1 MKARSTTCLKAVSEG
16 PACYSQMLRLRLL
29 TAAILLPLLVAA
41 MFLLPNAWWSLA
53 LVVPLLMAG
62 HEWARLAAFDR
73 NGQTAFLATLA
84 AASAALWVI
93 AIPGAGAPQVGAA
106 LSERSVYALSAAF
119 WCVIAPCWLW
129 LKLVVR
135 HRMVLATAGL
145 IVLLPT
151 WLALSRLQHDATLLL
166 LLLAVIWI
174 ADTAA
179 YFVGRALG
187 RHKLAPIIS
196 PGKTWEGV
204 GGAFAAVTVYALTLY
219 FSLFLARYPQFN
231 AQLVVSAFLVMTA
244 FGIEGDLFESWLKR
258 SAGVKDSG
266 AIFPGHGGMLDRIDA
281 LTAALPLAAL
291 IFI

>member
-1 MKARSTTCLKAVSEG
+1 M
-16 PACYSQMLRLRLL
+16 RL
-29 TAAILLPLLVAA
+29 
-41 MFLLPNAWWSLA
+41 M
-53 LVVPLLMAG
+53 
-62 HEWARLAAFDR
+62 HEWAARGLTATPDR
-73 NGQTAFLATLA
+73 ISCNWRRRVRIMGHRH
-84 AASAALWVI
+84 SAR
-93 AIPGAGAPQVGAA
+93 APHAGAA

-179 YFVGRALG
+179 YFSGRALG
-187 RHKLAPIIS
+187 RHKLAPSIS

-219 FSLFLARYPQFN
+219 FSLFLTRCPQF
-231 AQLVVSAFLVMTA
+231 AAHLVVPFCRDRLCTRDRLNRGSSAV
-244 FGIEGDLFESWLKR
+244 R
-258 SAGVKDSG
+258 SQRDG
-266 AIFPGHGGMLDRIDA
+266 AIFPARRHADRIDV
-281 LTAALPLAAL
+281 LTAALCARR
-291 IFI
+291 